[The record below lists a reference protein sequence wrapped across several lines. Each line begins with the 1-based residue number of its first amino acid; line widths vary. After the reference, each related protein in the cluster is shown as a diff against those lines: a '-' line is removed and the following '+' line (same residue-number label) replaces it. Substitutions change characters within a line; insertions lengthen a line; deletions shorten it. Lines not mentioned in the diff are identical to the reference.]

1 MIQCLLRANAQSY
14 ITYSTSANMTSS
26 PNSVAQFLRSHSPN
40 TTSFEGV
47 YKYFHSNPELSL
59 LEKNTAG
66 TISSHAAL
74 SSFKVHTSIGGHGLA
89 CVLENG
95 SGPKVLLRADM
106 DALPV
111 LEKTGLD
118 YTSTIKMVDSAD
130 GVEKPVMHACGHDMH
145 VTCLLAAAKW
155 LSSEEVMKEW
165 AGTLILVF
173 QPNEER
179 AGGAQAMVNDGLY
192 DKVPLP
198 DVVLGQHVMPLGAGK
213 VGVREGTAM
222 AAGDSFKVT
231 LYGRGGHGSMPHTC
245 IDPVLLAANVVVRL
259 QGIVSREV
267 DPQESAVVTV
277 GSLQAGQTENIIAA
291 EAILRLNVRTQT
303 TATREKVLN
312 AIRRIIEKECE
323 ASGCEKQPLI
333 EETTRFPLTSND
345 AEVTNKLSMSFGDL
359 FGENFIGDL
368 PPYNAS
374 EDVSILATSV
384 GKPCCFWFFGGTDAA
399 KWDKAA
405 EEGRIAQDVP
415 VNHSA
420 HFAPVVQPTLGI
432 GTETLCAAALT
443 FLGNKR

>member
-1 MIQCLLRANAQSY
+1 MASSLNPVAHLLQ
-14 ITYSTSANMTSS
+14 
-26 PNSVAQFLRSHSPN
+26 SHSPD
-40 TTSFEGV
+40 TSSFEGL

-59 LEKNTAG
+59 LEKDTAS
-66 TISSHAAL
+66 TITSHAAL
-74 SSFKVHTSIGGHGLA
+74 SSFKIHTSIGGHGLA

-118 YTSTIKMVDSAD
+118 YASTIKMVDSAD
-130 GVEKPVMHACGHDMH
+130 RIEKPVMHACGHDMH

-155 LSSEEVMKEW
+155 LSSEEILKRW
-165 AGTLILVF
+165 AGTLILIF

-179 AGGAQAMVNDGLY
+179 AGGAQAMVDDGLY
-192 DKVPLP
+192 KKVPVP

-213 VGVREGTAM
+213 VGMREGTIM

-231 LYGRGGHGSMPHTC
+231 LFGRGGHGSMPHIC
-245 IDPVLLAANVVVRL
+245 IDPVVLAANVVVRL

-277 GSLQAGQTENIIAA
+277 GSIQAGQTENIIAA
-291 EAILRLNVRTQT
+291 EALLLLNVRTQK

-312 AIRRIIEKECE
+312 AIRRIVEKECE
-323 ASGCEKQPLI
+323 ASGCEKKPLI

-345 AEVTNKLSMSFGDL
+345 AEVTKKLSTNFGDM

-368 PPYNAS
+368 APYNAS
-374 EDVSILATSV
+374 EDVSTLATSV
-384 GKPCCFWFFGGTDAA
+384 GKPCCFWFFGGIDAE

-405 EEGRIAQDVP
+405 EEGRIAQDIP

-420 HFAPVVQPTLGI
+420 YFAPVIEPTLKI
-432 GTETLCAAALT
+432 GTETLCMAALT
-443 FLGNKR
+443 FLGNKG